1 MIMNPS
7 LLPADSYIVINKSI
21 ISEED
26 KKILNM
32 LYLPITG
39 PLPIMLYN
47 ILVNDLDKSQIISEV
62 LTHSKLLSNLHIS
75 INELIEARNV
85 LEGIGLLK
93 TYLKTDTVNNYIY
106 ELYSPVSAHEFF
118 SHPIFN
124 IVLYNNIGKKEYD
137 KLVLYYKMPKLNK
150 DGYTE
155 ITHSFNE
162 VFDSTPCTSSI
173 ISSDNIRKY
182 NKLKLNIN
190 SSFDINFL
198 IESVAKNIDR
208 KVFTKDLQELII
220 SLAFLYDID
229 VTKMQNILR
238 TCINERGT
246 INRDELRKICRNHYQ
261 FDHNGVL
268 PTVIEHAQP
277 EYLRKPIGDNSN
289 IAKMIYTFE
298 NISPY
303 DFLKSKHG
311 DAEPPKRDV
320 KLLEDLI
327 VDYKLKPGV
336 VNVLVDYV
344 LKTYDKKLTRAR
356 VETIAGEWS
365 RKQIETVEEAME
377 IAKKTHKASLKK
389 SHPRNNQ
396 VIEKEVPIWFNQ
408 NIEVNSAT
416 DEERQAIEDML
427 KEYR

>member
-1 MIMNPS
+1 MNPS

-21 ISEED
+21 ITEED

-39 PLPIMLYN
+39 PLPITLYN
-47 ILVNDLDKSQIISEV
+47 ILLNDLDRLQIISEV
-62 LTHSKLLSNLHIS
+62 SLHAHLLSNLHIS
-75 INELIEARNV
+75 VNELTEARNV
-85 LEGIGLLK
+85 LEAIGLLK
-93 TYLKTDTVNNYIY
+93 TYLKTDSVNNYIY

-124 IVLYNNIGKKEYD
+124 MVLYNNVGKIEYNR
-137 KLVLYYKMPKLNK
+137 LVAYYKTPKINK
-150 DGYTE
+150 EGYE
-155 ITHSFNE
+155 EVTHAFAE
-162 VFDSTPCTSSI
+162 VFDSVPYTTYNQSSE
-173 ISSDNIRKY
+173 SIRKY

-198 IESVAKNIDR
+198 IESLEKQIDK

-229 VTKMQNILR
+229 VSRMQNIIR

-246 INRDELRKICRNHYQ
+246 INREELRKTCRNHYQ
-261 FDHNGVL
+261 FDHNGLL

-277 EYLRKPIGDNSN
+277 EYLRKPIGDNSK

-298 NISPY
+298 TVSPY
-303 DFLKSKHG
+303 DFLKSKHNG
-311 DAEPPKRDV
+311 AEPTKRDI

-344 LKTYDKKLTRAR
+344 LKTYDKKLTRQR

-365 RKQIETVEEAME
+365 RNKIETVEEAME
-377 IAKKTHKASLKK
+377 IARKNHKSMNKKINFK
-389 SHPRNNQ
+389 NQ
-396 VIEKEVPIWFNQ
+396 INEKEVPIWFDK
-408 NIEVNSAT
+408 NIEVNEAT